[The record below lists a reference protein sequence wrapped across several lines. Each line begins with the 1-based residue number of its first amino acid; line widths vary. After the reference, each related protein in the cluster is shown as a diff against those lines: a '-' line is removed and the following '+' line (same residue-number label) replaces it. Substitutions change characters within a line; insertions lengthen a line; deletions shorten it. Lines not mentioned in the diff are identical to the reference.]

1 MHRGFRQYKIVN
13 LNNPNTDG
21 LFVMANSNSFLSP
34 YKSLPIALEKIIKIF
49 SYFVMKLYVVCT
61 H

>member
-1 MHRGFRQYKIVN
+1 
-13 LNNPNTDG
+13 
-21 LFVMANSNSFLSP
+21 MANSNTFLSP
-34 YKSLPIALEKIIKIF
+34 QEILLLAQESKYLETN